1 MSDQTATQETIVHGV
16 YSYKL
21 NSLDESGNPK
31 YVVVYLENDI
41 SDVRI
46 TGFEKIA
53 NLDNIPTID
62 YDNDN
67 LLKFLEVTDA
77 ETRKALEGKL
87 ATSET
92 TKTATPNK
100 ILYLDSAGK
109 LQATVKNAE
118 SLGGISFDKYALL
131 TDLQSS
137 TWTLDEVLIK
147 GFTPLTNLD
156 SIPAPNYNSDTLMQ
170 FLKILEATIRKLDR
184 DKLEKSETTTTAS
197 PNKILYLNSAGKLPA
212 TALKADAD
220 GSGQNIS
227 KTYIKALSVS
237 GTTITYIRGDGTT
250 GTITTQ
256 DNNTTYTK
264 GTYNYLGL
272 IKPSKSYTG
281 AATLT
286 TAAATATTA
295 PKLAAISTNS
305 DRYYAVEMD
314 TNGVPFVNVPWK
326 DTNTDTNVTNTLN
339 TTVKAYVTGTT
350 AASTNTGTQV
360 FDTGVYISANSGELV
375 ATKFT
380 GPLNGNA
387 NTATS
392 ATTATKATQD
402 SAGQQINK
410 TYIKTLS
417 VSGTTITYT
426 KGDGTT
432 GTLTTQ
438 DTNTDTKVTNTL
450 ATTTKAY
457 VTGTTTATTNTG
469 TQVFDTGVYL
479 GTTAGE
485 LVATKFTGAL
495 NGTAAKATADGSGNT
510 ISSTYAKKTDVP
522 SVWDSNGHL
531 VSPAG
536 WTIWITNE

>member
-1 MSDQTATQETIVHGV
+1 MSDQTATTQETIVHGV

-46 TGFEKIA
+46 TGYEKIV
-53 NLDNIPTID
+53 NLDNIPSID

-131 TDLQSS
+131 SDLQSS
-137 TWTLDEVLIK
+137 TWDLNDIFIK
-147 GFTPLTNLD
+147 GFNPLTNLD
-156 SIPAPNYNSDTLMQ
+156 AIPAPNYNSDTLMQ

-184 DKLEKSETTTTAS
+184 DKLEKSETVKTAT
-197 PNKILYLNSAGKLPA
+197 PNKLLYLNSDGKLPA

-227 KTYIKALSVS
+227 KTYIKGLSVS
-237 GTTITYIRGDGTT
+237 GTTITYTKGDGTT
-250 GTITTQ
+250 GTIKTQ

-286 TAAATATTA
+286 TAAATATAA
-295 PKLAAISTNS
+295 PKLAAITTKS

-314 TNGVPFVNVPWK
+314 TNGVPFVNVPW
-326 DTNTDTNVTNTLN
+326 
-339 TTVKAYVTGTT
+339 
-350 AASTNTGTQV
+350 
-360 FDTGVYISANSGELV
+360 E
-375 ATKFT
+375 
-380 GPLNGNA
+380 
-387 NTATS
+387 
-392 ATTATKATQD
+392 
-402 SAGQQINK
+402 
-410 TYIKTLS
+410 
-417 VSGTTITYT
+417 
-426 KGDGTT
+426 
-432 GTLTTQ
+432 

-450 ATTTKAY
+450 STNTKAY
-457 VTGTTTATTNTG
+457 VTGTTNATTNTG
-469 TQVFDTGVYL
+469 IQVFDTGVYL
-479 GTTAGE
+479 SANAGE

-495 NGTAAKATADGSGNT
+495 NGTAAKATADSSGNN
-510 ISSTYAKKTDVP
+510 IISTYAKKTDVP